1 MIKRL
6 LNHLSFSRI
15 FSILVLYLLLPTT
28 AWAKVYTT
36 GDLTNDGDIWYWAI
50 TDATEATRWTIT
62 PDAQNPNTI
71 TGENNTLSISANG
84 SCTMKLSLPVS
95 QVSQELAWKI
105 KVSGLKDNNGVTI
118 TVGDKQFF
126 PTSLPGVF
134 LLNSPYRW
142 TENDVFI
149 ISISNTQCDIRE
161 IEVYADVSGKT
172 LEATWPEDPAAEEGD
187 ISGIKKEYNGD
198 NITLRGHCMAGTQI
212 YYELN
217 TDQAFPVYYLS
228 SNPSV
233 AETDETG
240 AIRVKAKGQT
250 TITAIPTSEE
260 SGQSFCQPYSYSY
273 TLDITAIDL
282 GITVGGVSVNLDNY
296 TNIIGDGID
305 LEENG
310 KVSFEPAVVVIDQ
323 QGTST
328 SATLTLE
335 NANITGSIVWNNSDN
350 LNIALNGTNSI
361 TTENNPSI
369 KTEFE
374 TSLVFVKDSEAEPC
388 RLSIS
393 GNIEGFHNDSFIS
406 ESGGLFYYR
415 EGNTVIT
422 SLGGGSGTEVD
433 PILIKTKEDLK
444 DFAKLVNNGTISN
457 EYIKLNPE
465 GEELDCNGLTGFE
478 PIGILINSS
487 NNHPFIGKFDGNN
500 CTIKNLTYS
509 TTGTGDRVG
518 LFGYV
523 GNEDVSDTKIEKLTL
538 SNCSFNGGEYVGGIV
553 GELSNGTI
561 ENCVL
566 SSCTVKSGNA
576 QIPYAGGIAGQVANG
591 TINKCTFNSGLVDC
605 TTAYSGAPSGGV
617 YAGGIV
623 GNIYTTNSVTV
634 SLCTVSSTNVKSVQN
649 GEGAYDIYAGGLV
662 GCSIGTVAISGNKVT
677 TTDNTKKISCQ
688 SGVDYTNYHCGA
700 IIGKKGDATTL
711 TNNSY
716 EYNVTTDI
724 AETSK
729 SGYTHRGV
737 GGNVDNPDIIEN
749 KGAVLYT
756 KPVVLPAESSAGT
769 IMGKEGTYYSTV
781 VENDVLSILVAPHQ
795 TATIIATP
803 GDTYYTPVWLKAVNG
818 ENTIATDSTY
828 TDGVKTYTFEMP
840 DAEVTVTAK
849 FAIDLSANNITA
861 TIANATYTG
870 EAIEPTTIAVD
881 GITNVTSLTNGAD
894 FTITGY
900 TKSGEAVASPISAGT
915 YTVSIEGKGNYTGTK
930 DISFTITKGYA
941 GLYFYRMDGAQES
954 PVNTIQN
961 ATYGVAFDS
970 PKLKNPHNL
979 TATLSCKAEN
989 DLSAAESDV
998 ATIDSEG
1005 TLTIL
1010 KAGRVYVYATTEGNA
1025 NYESQTEHYVLNI
1038 AKTSLN
1044 NVTIADIADKTFTG
1058 SAIEPAV
1065 TVTLNGEDVSTGDY
1079 TISYINNINVSTDAN
1094 KATITLTAKSTS
1106 EHFTEGTTK
1115 TATFN
1120 IVAKSITDDMI
1131 QAIADQTYSFGNAIT
1146 PTVTVKDGETTLTL
1160 ATTADDTGD
1169 YSIAYS
1175 NNTNAAKSTDEMAPT
1190 VTITGKG
1197 NYTGT
1202 ASKTFTINPMAVAT
1216 ATISLSDA
1224 TLTYN
1229 GAVQHPTISS
1239 IEGNN
1244 SEGSTLEFISS
1255 DYTVSYE
1262 QNENT
1267 LTADDVKDAGGYTL
1281 VAIFGGNYSGTATTT
1296 FNIAAKDLSDAA
1308 TIATIPVQTYT
1319 GNEIK
1324 PEPAVSIV
1332 LIDGNDATTLT
1343 KGTDFDYSYANNIN
1357 ASEQAEVQ
1365 PTVTI
1370 TGKGNYTGS
1379 ASQTFSI
1386 TNATMT
1392 VTATGYNGTYD
1403 GNAHG
1408 ITVAA
1413 PEGATVT
1420 YGTKKGTYDKTES
1433 PTYTDAGSYM
1443 VHYQV
1448 ERTNYATITDSAKVE
1463 ITKATP
1469 SITFD
1474 KESYSATY
1482 GETFTAPT
1490 ASTNPEG
1497 LTVTTTSSS
1506 NTQVATIS
1514 DGVITIV
1521 GVGETTIT
1529 VSFAGSNNYEA
1540 TTATYKLNVA
1550 AGTIIGVTATGY
1562 SDVYDGKAHGITA
1575 TAPEG
1580 ATIKYGTKKG
1590 TYNLDQSPTFSDAG
1604 TYMVHYQVEC
1614 TNYTTLIDSVKVE
1627 ITKANITPSITLE
1640 GWAYGTT
1647 ANTPEV
1653 TGNTGNGTETF
1664 TYKAEGSE
1672 AFTSEVPTA
1681 VGTHTV
1687 KVTIGETTNYNGG
1700 EATTTFAITNR
1711 TIDPAKD
1718 ITFAEG
1724 QSYASFYSANED
1736 LVLPE
1741 SGIAVYMITG
1751 IEGNTLITQAVSYIP
1766 KGVPVLI
1773 EKTETA
1779 VEAKDPSEA
1788 GTNMLQYATE
1798 DVAASGTLYI
1808 LYNGEYVKATGT
1820 IPQGKCYL
1828 KLNKPSGARA
1838 LAIGNNN
1845 GTTSISNFNAD
1856 TETDRWFDLNG
1867 QRISKPQKKGLYIKN
1882 GKKIVVK

>member
-15 FSILVLYLLLPTT
+15 FSILVLSLLLPSTT
-28 AWAKVYTT
+28 WANVYTT

-84 SCTMKLSLPVS
+84 SCTMKLSMPVS

-134 LLNSPYRW
+134 LLNSPYLW

-161 IEVYADVSGKT
+161 IEVYADVSGNT

-217 TDQAFPVYYLS
+217 TDPAFPVYYLS

-250 TITAIPTSEE
+250 TITAIPTSKE

-393 GNIEGFHNDSFIS
+393 GNIEGFHNESFIS

-509 TTGTGDRVG
+509 TNGTGDRVG
-518 LFGYV
+518 FFGYV
-523 GNEDVSDTKIEKLTL
+523 GNDDVSDTKIEKLTL

-561 ENCVL
+561 ENCAL

-576 QIPYAGGIAGQVANG
+576 QIPYAGGIAGKVENG
-591 TINKCTFNSGLVDC
+591 TISTCTFNSGLVDC
-605 TTAYSGAPSGGV
+605 TTAYSAESSNGV
-617 YAGGIV
+617 HAGGIV
-623 GNIYTTNSVTV
+623 GAIETADSNSVTV
-634 SLCTVSSTNVKSVQN
+634 SSCIVSSTNVKGVHS
-649 GEGAYDIYAGGLV
+649 GAECGPYDIYAGGLV
-662 GCSIGTVAISGNKVT
+662 GYSIGTVAISGNKVT

-688 SGVDYTNYHCGA
+688 SGVNYTEYNCGA

-711 TNNSY
+711 TNNTY

-724 AETSK
+724 AGTSK
-729 SGYTHRGV
+729 SGYTQRGV
-737 GGNVDNPDIIEN
+737 GGKYHVEFSDTYVDNPDIFEN

-756 KPVVLPAESSAGT
+756 KPVVLPAESPAGT

-818 ENTIATDSTY
+818 ETTIATDSTY

-900 TKSGEAVASPISAGT
+900 TKSGESVASPISAGT

-1106 EHFTEGTTK
+1106 EHFAEGTTK

-1175 NNTNAAKSTDEMAPT
+1175 NNTNAAKSTDETAPT

-1229 GAVQHPTISS
+1229 GAAQHPTISS
-1239 IEGNN
+1239 IEGEK
-1244 SEGSTLEFISS
+1244 SEGITLEFASS

-1262 QNENT
+1262 QNDNT
-1267 LTADDVKDAGGYTL
+1267 LTADDVKNAGGYTL

-1308 TIATIPVQTYT
+1308 TIATIPDQTYT

-1357 ASEQAEVQ
+1357 ASEQAEVH

-1413 PEGATVT
+1413 PEGAT
-1420 YGTKKGTYDKTES
+1420 
-1433 PTYTDAGSYM
+1433 
-1443 VHYQV
+1443 
-1448 ERTNYATITDSAKVE
+1448 
-1463 ITKATP
+1463 
-1469 SITFD
+1469 
-1474 KESYSATY
+1474 
-1482 GETFTAPT
+1482 
-1490 ASTNPEG
+1490 
-1497 LTVTTTSSS
+1497 
-1506 NTQVATIS
+1506 
-1514 DGVITIV
+1514 
-1521 GVGETTIT
+1521 
-1529 VSFAGSNNYEA
+1529 
-1540 TTATYKLNVA
+1540 
-1550 AGTIIGVTATGY
+1550 
-1562 SDVYDGKAHGITA
+1562 
-1575 TAPEG
+1575 
-1580 ATIKYGTKKG
+1580 IKYGTKKG
-1590 TYNLDQSPTFSDAG
+1590 TYNLNQSPTYSDAG
-1604 TYMVHYQVEC
+1604 SYMVHYQVEC
-1614 TNYTTLIDSVKVE
+1614 TNYTTINDSAKVV
-1627 ITKANITPSITLE
+1627 ITKADITPSITLE
-1640 GWAYGTT
+1640 GWTFGAT
-1647 ANTPEV
+1647 ANTPKV
-1653 TGNTGNGTETF
+1653 TGNTGNGAETF

-1681 VGTHTV
+1681 VGTHIV
-1687 KVTIGETTNYNGG
+1687 KVTIAETTNYNGG
-1700 EATTTFAITNR
+1700 EATATFTIINR
-1711 TIDPAKD
+1711 TFNPAND

-1724 QSYASFYSANED
+1724 QTYASFYSSSED
-1736 LVLPE
+1736 LELPE
-1741 SGIAVYMITG
+1741 EGIAVFMITG
-1751 IEGNTLITQAVSYIP
+1751 LNGNTLTTQAVSYIP
-1766 KGVPVLI
+1766 KGVPVLVMKASGTTQAI
-1773 EKTETA
+1773 
-1779 VEAKDPSEA
+1779 DPNEVSS
-1788 GTNMLQYATE
+1788 NMLQYATS
-1798 DVAASGTLYI
+1798 DVNADGTTYI
-1808 LYNGEYVKATGT
+1808 LYNGEYVRATGT
-1820 IPQGKCYL
+1820 IPAGKCYL

-1838 LAIGNNN
+1838 LAIGN
-1845 GTTSISNFNAD
+1845 GTTGIDRLDNTVWT
-1856 TETDRWFDLNG
+1856 TENWFDLNG
-1867 QRISKPQKKGLYIKN
+1867 RRIEKPTKNGLYIMN
-1882 GKKIVVK
+1882 GKKVVVK

>member
-6 LNHLSFSRI
+6 LNPNTLLKI
-15 FSILVLYLLLPTT
+15 TLILTTLQLLPTSS
-28 AWAKVYTT
+28 WAAGDDYNLVIAGTT
-36 GDLTNDGDIWYWAI
+36 VTSSNASDILNDGNGGTGSVSFD
-50 TDATEATRWTIT
+50 
-62 PDAQNPNTI
+62 
-71 TGENNTLSISANG
+71 GEN
-84 SCTMKLSLPVS
+84 
-95 QVSQELAWKI
+95 
-105 KVSGLKDNNGVTI
+105 
-118 TVGDKQFF
+118 
-126 PTSLPGVF
+126 
-134 LLNSPYRW
+134 
-142 TENDVFI
+142 
-149 ISISNTQCDIRE
+149 
-161 IEVYADVSGKT
+161 
-172 LEATWPEDPAAEEGD
+172 
-187 ISGIKKEYNGD
+187 
-198 NITLRGHCMAGTQI
+198 
-212 YYELN
+212 
-217 TDQAFPVYYLS
+217 
-228 SNPSV
+228 
-233 AETDETG
+233 
-240 AIRVKAKGQT
+240 
-250 TITAIPTSEE
+250 
-260 SGQSFCQPYSYSY
+260 
-273 TLDITAIDL
+273 
-282 GITVGGVSVNLDNY
+282 
-296 TNIIGDGID
+296 
-305 LEENG
+305 
-310 KVSFEPAVVVIDQ
+310 
-323 QGTST
+323 
-328 SATLTLE
+328 TLTLNNARITINGKNAIE
-335 NANITGSIVWNNSDN
+335 SSLNNLNVYLVGESTITCQGNDDIVFKGTESNANITFSTSSSSYGSLQIQVNSENQLFSEITPSYPDELSLYNEGYTYTIEATKFNIKVANIDVTAANASNILGGQFQGIVSYDANNNTLTLNGATITMDETNPIIQCTGLNSLTIDIQGKNMFSWSVTHESYIVSNSGNEASLSFQIENEGVLNVTSSYYEGDYKGLCNGFNNVTFVNSAYYLNNRSKSIKQTELTPLRVSLHYNETNNRNELTFIAPEEFLFEGYYYKIDYVDTNLSGNGVEKKINNLNYSEGNISEAVEIQGPCTISTYAKWNNQTGNSAKAKYFGAPTEPQIIAFGKTTN
-350 LNIALNGTNSI
+350 LNIVPSINPEDGIKIDYIEGGGNLNEETGEVTVSGLGTN
-361 TTENNPSI
+361 NMQ
-369 KTEFE
+369 
-374 TSLVFVKDSEAEPC
+374 V
-388 RLSIS
+388 
-393 GNIEGFHNDSFIS
+393 
-406 ESGGLFYYR
+406 GLTYTGSNGEYSD
-415 EGNTVIT
+415 GNTVILNNIIEYPIT
-422 SLGGGSGTEVD
+422 VTPPAPTITPNGGIIKNNQKISLTVPEAANDAQIYYSWNESNDSTQYEDTPFEEQAGMLKVWATFVD
-433 PILIKTKEDLK
+433 QPNQDAYPITLK
-444 DFAKLVNNGTISN
+444 STVITAVFLNDISN
-457 EYIKLNPE
+457 AYIP
-465 GEELDCNGLTGFE
+465 
-478 PIGILINSS
+478 
-487 NNHPFIGKFDGNN
+487 
-500 CTIKNLTYS
+500 TIQNKN
-509 TTGTGDRVG
+509 
-518 LFGYV
+518 
-523 GNEDVSDTKIEKLTL
+523 
-538 SNCSFNGGEYVGGIV
+538 
-553 GELSNGTI
+553 
-561 ENCVL
+561 
-566 SSCTVKSGNA
+566 
-576 QIPYAGGIAGQVANG
+576 
-591 TINKCTFNSGLVDC
+591 
-605 TTAYSGAPSGGV
+605 
-617 YAGGIV
+617 
-623 GNIYTTNSVTV
+623 
-634 SLCTVSSTNVKSVQN
+634 
-649 GEGAYDIYAGGLV
+649 
-662 GCSIGTVAISGNKVT
+662 
-677 TTDNTKKISCQ
+677 
-688 SGVDYTNYHCGA
+688 
-700 IIGKKGDATTL
+700 
-711 TNNSY
+711 
-716 EYNVTTDI
+716 
-724 AETSK
+724 
-729 SGYTHRGV
+729 
-737 GGNVDNPDIIEN
+737 
-749 KGAVLYT
+749 
-756 KPVVLPAESSAGT
+756 
-769 IMGKEGTYYSTV
+769 
-781 VENDVLSILVAPHQ
+781 
-795 TATIIATP
+795 
-803 GDTYYTPVWLKAVNG
+803 
-818 ENTIATDSTY
+818 
-828 TDGVKTYTFEMP
+828 
-840 DAEVTVTAK
+840 
-849 FAIDLSANNITA
+849 
-861 TIANATYTG
+861 YTG
-870 EAIEPTTIAVD
+870 ETITPEITIKENNSADAKTLEEGTDYTVNYYTVVD
-881 GITNVTSLTNGAD
+881 GEIGTTPVEMKNVGNYKIVIT
-894 FTITGY
+894 
-900 TKSGEAVASPISAGT
+900 
-915 YTVSIEGKGNYTGTK
+915 GKGNYGGELVK
-930 DISFTITKGYA
+930 DFTIDKGYA

-979 TATLSCKAEN
+979 TVTLSCKAEN
-989 DLSAAESDV
+989 SPSAAESDV

-1025 NYESQTEHYVLNI
+1025 NYEAQTEHYVLNI
-1038 AKTSLN
+1038 DKTSLN

-1065 TVTLNGEDVSTGDY
+1065 TVTLNGEDVSTDDY
-1079 TISYINNINVSTDAN
+1079 SVSYINNINVSTDAN

-1169 YSIAYS
+1169 YSVAYS
-1175 NNTNAAKSTDEMAPT
+1175 NNTNAAKSTDETAPT

-1229 GAVQHPTISS
+1229 GAAQHPTISS

-1244 SEGSTLEFISS
+1244 SEGSTLEFTSS
-1255 DYTVSYE
+1255 DYTISYE
-1262 QNENT
+1262 QNDNT
-1267 LTADDVKDAGGYTL
+1267 LTADDVKNAGGYTL

-1308 TIATIPVQTYT
+1308 TIATIPDQTYT

-1403 GNAHG
+1403 GNTHG
-1408 ITVAA
+1408 ITVTA
-1413 PEGATVT
+1413 PEGATVK
-1420 YGTKKGTYDKTES
+1420 YGTKKGTYDLDASPTYTDAGSYMVHYQVVKTNYATIADSAKVEITKATPSITFDEESYTATYGAEFTAPTASTNPEGLTVTATSSSNTQVAAVADGVITITGIGETTITVSFAGNNNYEAATTTYKLNVAAGAITGITATGYTGTYDGNAHGITVTAPEGASIKYETKKGTYDLDAS

-1482 GETFTAPT
+1482 GEAFTAPT

-1497 LTVTTTSSS
+1497 LTVTATSSS

-1562 SDVYDGKAHGITA
+1562 SDVYDGKAHGITV

-1627 ITKANITPSITLE
+1627 ITKVNITPSITLE
-1640 GWAYGTT
+1640 GWTYGTT
-1647 ANTPEV
+1647 ANTPVV

-1664 TYKAEGSE
+1664 TYKAEGSD

-1751 IEGNTLITQAVSYIP
+1751 IEVNTLITQAVSYIP

-1779 VEAKDPSEA
+1779 VEAKDPSEV

-1828 KLNKPSGARA
+1828 KLNKPSGARI
-1838 LAIGNNN
+1838 LTIGNNN